1 MPIPP
6 ARYAQPFGWSQDFSL
21 FLEPHS
27 PWFRILGTPSL
38 KARQP
43 RCSSPALIVPTEQV
57 LVSEQHKTYHHKVEG
72 EQTDGGVDS

>member
-21 FLEPHS
+21 FLEPHP

-43 RCSSPALIVPTEQV
+43 RCSSPQNRFWSQSCIKPITIRWKGSKQMV
-57 LVSEQHKTYHHKVEG
+57 G
-72 EQTDGGVDS
+72 